1 MKALIDTRGGARYD
15 NYHNMLRP
23 STPGHKGEAMLTS
36 AVLEE
41 LRQIVGPA
49 NLITEPQEKLVYEC
63 DGLTMFKAM
72 PEVVV
77 FPTATEQVA
86 AIVRLASRER
96 IPFVA
101 RGGGTGLSGGALA
114 VDGGIMIALAKLN
127 HILQIDLDHQRA
139 IVQPG
144 VVNLWI
150 TQAVASCGYYFAPDP
165 SSQQACTIGGNV
177 AENSGGPHTLKYGV
191 TTNHVL
197 GLEVVLPDG
206 RIIETGGTAED
217 YPGYDLTGIMVGSE
231 GTLGIVTKVIVRLMR
246 KTEAVKT
253 LMAVFESM
261 DDASNAVSDV
271 IGQGIIPAAIEMMD
285 QLALEAV
292 EAYIHAGYPTDA
304 GGVLLIELDGLQ
316 DGMEETA
323 AQIAEIARK
332 HQAREVRVAKDDRE
346 RELLWLGRKRAFGA
360 MGRISPSYYVQDGV
374 IPRTRLPEVL
384 RHIRN
389 IAERYHIRIANVFHA
404 GDGNLHPLLLYDE
417 RDPVQRERVLQA
429 SEEVLRVCA
438 EVGGSLSGEHGIGI
452 EKRDDMPL
460 IFTDADLAAMQK
472 VRAAFNPHNLCN
484 PGKIFPTPGR
494 CVELG
499 PPITETVVGGVHIE
513 RF

>member
-1 MKALIDTRGGARYD
+1 VAL
-15 NYHNMLRP
+15 
-23 STPGHKGEAMLTS
+23 
-36 AVLEE
+36 
-41 LRQIVGPA
+41 A
-49 NLITEPQEKLVYEC
+49 N
-63 DGLTMFKAM
+63 
-72 PEVVV
+72 
-77 FPTATEQVA
+77 
-86 AIVRLASRER
+86 RER
-96 IPFVA
+96 LPFVA

-114 VDGGIMIALAKLN
+114 VDGGLMIALTKLN
-127 HILQIDLDHQRA
+127 RILEIDLDNLR
-139 IVQPG
+139 VVVEPG

-150 TQAVASCGYYFAPDP
+150 TQAVSAQGYYYAPDP

-206 RIIETGGTAED
+206 RIIDTGGPAED
-217 YPGYDLTGIMVGSE
+217 YPGYDLTGILVGSE
-231 GTLGIVTKVIVRLMR
+231 GTLGIVTKVIVRLLR
-246 KTEAVKT
+246 QSEAVKT
-253 LMAVFESM
+253 LMAVFETM

-271 IGQGIIPAAIEMMD
+271 IGRGIVPAAVEMMD

-316 DGMEETA
+316 DGMEEVV
-323 AQIAEIARK
+323 AQIVDIA
-332 HQAREVRVAKDDRE
+332 HQHHAREVRLARDDRE

-384 RHIRN
+384 QRIRD
-389 IAERYHIRIANVFHA
+389 ISERYDIRIANVFHA
-404 GDGNLHPLLLYDE
+404 GDGNLHPLLLFDE
-417 RDPVQRERVLQA
+417 RDADQRDRVLKA
-429 SEEVLRVCA
+429 SAEILRVCA
-438 EVGGSLSGEHGIGI
+438 EVGGSLSGEHGVGI
-452 EKRDDMPL
+452 EKREDMPL
-460 IFTDADLAAMQK
+460 VFSQQDMAAMQK
-472 VRAAFNPHNLCN
+472 VRTVFNPQNLCN

-499 PPITETVVGGVHIE
+499 PPVAEKVIDGVRLE

>member
-1 MKALIDTRGGARYD
+1 MD
-15 NYHNMLRP
+15 
-23 STPGHKGEAMLTS
+23 LT

-41 LRQIVGPA
+41 LERIVGPT
-49 NLITEPQEKLVYEC
+49 NVITAPEEKLVYEC
-63 DGLTMFKAM
+63 DGLTMFKAV

-77 FPTATEQVA
+77 LPTTAQQVA
-86 AIVRLASRER
+86 QVVQLANRER

-114 VDGGIMIALAKLN
+114 VEGGIMIALTKLN
-127 HILQIDLDHQRA
+127 QMLDIDLENRRA
-139 IVQPG
+139 VVQPG

-150 TQAVASCGYYFAPDP
+150 TQAVASQGYYYAPDP

-206 RIIETGGTAED
+206 HIIETGGPSED

-231 GTLGIVTKVIVRLMR
+231 GTLGIVTRAIVRLMR

-253 LMAVFESM
+253 LVAVFESM
-261 DDASNAVSDV
+261 DDASDTVSEV
-271 IGQGIIPAAIEMMD
+271 IGQGIVPAAIEMMD

-304 GGVLLIELDGLQ
+304 GGVLLIELDGLR
-316 DGMEETA
+316 DGMEETS
-323 AQIAEIARK
+323 AQIAEIC
-332 HQAREVRVAKDDRE
+332 HTHHAREVRVAKDDRE

-384 RHIRN
+384 RKIRS
-389 IAERYHIRIANVFHA
+389 ISATYDIRIANVFHA

-417 RDPVQRERVLQA
+417 RDPAQRERVLKA
-429 SEEVLRVCA
+429 SEQILQVCA

-452 EKRDDMPL
+452 EKMHDMPL
-460 IFTDADLAAMQK
+460 VFTEADMAAMQK
-472 VRAAFNPHNLCN
+472 VRAVFNPANLCN

-494 CVELG
+494 CVEVG
-499 PPITETVVGGVHIE
+499 PPVTEKVVGGVRIE

>member
-1 MKALIDTRGGARYD
+1 MTEDASPGKGAA
-15 NYHNMLRP
+15 
-23 STPGHKGEAMLTS
+23 AMLTP
-36 AVLEE
+36 AVLED
-41 LRQIVGPA
+41 LQRIVGPA
-49 NLITEPQEKLVYEC
+49 NLIQNPEEKLVYEC

-72 PEVVV
+72 PDVVV
-77 FPTATEQVA
+77 FPTSTQQVSEV
-86 AIVRLASRER
+86 VRVAHRQR

-114 VDGGIMIALAKLN
+114 TEGGIMIALTKLN
-127 HILQIDLDHQRA
+127 QIIEIDLENQRA
-139 IVQPG
+139 VVQPG

-150 TQAVASCGYYFAPDP
+150 TQAVAAQGYYFAPDP

-197 GLEVVLPDG
+197 GLEIVLPDG
-206 RIIETGGTAED
+206 RIIETGGPAED

-231 GTLGIVTKVIVRLMR
+231 GTLGIVTKVIVRLLR
-246 KTEAVKT
+246 KPEAVKT

-261 DDASNAVSDV
+261 DEASNAVSDV
-271 IGQGIIPAAIEMMD
+271 IGQGIVPAAIEMMD

-304 GGVLLIELDGLQ
+304 GGVLLIELDGLR
-316 DGMEETA
+316 DGMDETA
-323 AQIAEIARK
+323 AQIAAIARQ
-332 HQAREVRVAKDDRE
+332 HHAREVRVAKDDRE

-384 RHIRN
+384 RQIGD
-389 IAERYHIRIANVFHA
+389 IAARYQIRIANVFHA

-417 RDPVQRERVLQA
+417 RDTAQRQRVLEA
-429 SEEVLRVCA
+429 SAEILQVCA
-438 EVGGSLSGEHGIGI
+438 AVGGSLSGEHGIGM

-460 IFTDADLAAMQK
+460 VFSATDMAVMQK
-472 VRAAFNPHNLCN
+472 VRAVFDPDNICN
-484 PGKIFPTPGR
+484 PGKVFPTPGR

-499 PPITETVVGGVHIE
+499 PPVTEKVVDGVHIE

>member
-1 MKALIDTRGGARYD
+1 MLKLAIIEALQHLVGTG
-15 NYHNMLRP
+15 NL
-23 STPGHKGEAMLTS
+23 LTNP
-36 AVLEE
+36 E
-41 LRQIVGPA
+41 
-49 NLITEPQEKLVYEC
+49 EKLVYEC
-63 DGLTMFKAM
+63 DGLTMFKAV

-77 FPTATEQVA
+77 FPTSTSQVA
-86 AIVRLASRER
+86 EVVRLANREQ

-114 VDGGIMIALAKLN
+114 VDGGMMIALTKLD
-127 HILQIDLDHQRA
+127 HILDIDLDNQRA
-139 IVQPG
+139 VVQPG

-150 TQAVASCGYYFAPDP
+150 TQAVSAQGYYYAPDP

-206 RIIETGGTAED
+206 RTIDTGGPAED
-217 YPGYDLTGIMVGSE
+217 YPGYDLTGILVGSE

-246 KTEAVKT
+246 KPEAVKT

-271 IGQGIIPAAIEMMD
+271 IGQGIVPAAIEMMD

-304 GGVLLIELDGLQ
+304 GGVLLIELDGLR
-316 DGMEETA
+316 DGMEEIAT
-323 AQIAEIARK
+323 QIINVAHTHK
-332 HQAREVRVAKDDRE
+332 AREVRVARDDRE

-384 RHIRN
+384 HHIRD
-389 IAERYHIRIANVFHA
+389 ISERYGIRIANVFHA

-417 RDPVQRERVLQA
+417 RDPDQRQRVLEA
-429 SEEVLRVCA
+429 SEEILRVCA
-438 EVGGSLSGEHGIGI
+438 DVGGSLSGEHGIGI
-452 EKRDDMPL
+452 EKRENMPL
-460 IFTDADLAAMQK
+460 VFTEQDITTMQH
-472 VRAAFNPHNLCN
+472 VRTVFNPQNLCN
-484 PGKIFPTPGR
+484 PGKVFPTPGR

-499 PPITETVVGGVHIE
+499 PPITEKVIGGVKIE

>member
-1 MKALIDTRGGARYD
+1 
-15 NYHNMLRP
+15 MLKP
-23 STPGHKGEAMLTS
+23 TII
-36 AVLEE
+36 EE
-41 LRQIVGPA
+41 LQRLVDPA
-49 NLITEPQEKLVYEC
+49 NLLAAPEEKLVYEC
-63 DGLTMFKAM
+63 DGLTMFKAT

-77 FPTATEQVA
+77 FPTSTPQLAEV
-86 AIVRLASRER
+86 VRLAHREQ

-114 VDGGIMIALAKLN
+114 VEGGMLIALTKLN
-127 HILQIDLDHQRA
+127 RIQEIDLDNQRA
-139 IVQPG
+139 VAEPG

-150 TQAVASCGYYFAPDP
+150 TQAVAAHGYYYAPDP

-197 GLEVVLPDG
+197 GVEIVLPDG
-206 RIIETGGTAED
+206 RIIEAGGPAED

-231 GTLGIVTKVIVRLMR
+231 GTLGIVSKVIVRLMR

-253 LMAVFESM
+253 LMAVFESL

-271 IGQGIIPAAIEMMD
+271 ISQGIVPAAIEMMD

-304 GGVLLIELDGLQ
+304 GGVLLIELDGLR
-316 DGMEETA
+316 DGMEEAA
-323 AQIAEIARK
+323 AQIADIAYA
-332 HQAREVRVAKDDRE
+332 HHAREVRVARDDRE

-384 RHIRN
+384 RHMRE
-389 IAERYHIRIANVFHA
+389 IAERYQIRIANVFHA

-417 RDPVQRERVLQA
+417 RDPDQRERVLKA
-429 SEEVLRVCA
+429 SEEILRVCA

-452 EKRDDMPL
+452 EKREDMPL
-460 IFTDADLAAMQK
+460 VFSEPDLAAMQK
-472 VRAAFNPHNLCN
+472 VRTVFNPQNLCN
-484 PGKIFPTPGR
+484 PGKVFPTPGR

-499 PPITETVVGGVHIE
+499 PPLTEKVVGGVHIE

>member
-1 MKALIDTRGGARYD
+1 MLKPTIIEALQRLVGTG
-15 NYHNMLRP
+15 NL
-23 STPGHKGEAMLTS
+23 LTK
-36 AVLEE
+36 VE
-41 LRQIVGPA
+41 
-49 NLITEPQEKLVYEC
+49 EKLVYEC
-63 DGLTMFKAM
+63 DGLTMFKTI

-77 FPTATEQVA
+77 FPTSTSLVA
-86 AIVRLASRER
+86 EVVRLADREQ

-114 VDGGIMIALAKLN
+114 VDGGMMIALTKLDC
-127 HILQIDLDHQRA
+127 ILDIDIDNQRA
-139 IVQPG
+139 VVEPG

-150 TQAVASCGYYFAPDP
+150 TEAVSAQGYYYAPDP

-206 RIIETGGTAED
+206 RVIETGGPAED
-217 YPGYDLTGIMVGSE
+217 YPGYDLTGVLVGSE

-271 IGQGIIPAAIEMMD
+271 IGQGIVPAAIEMMD

-304 GGVLLIELDGLQ
+304 GGVLLIELDGLR
-316 DGMEETA
+316 DGMEE
-323 AQIAEIARK
+323 IATLIIDIAHK
-332 HQAREVRVAKDDRE
+332 HNAREVRVARDDRE

-384 RHIRN
+384 RHIRE
-389 IAERYHIRIANVFHA
+389 ISERYAIRIANVFHA

-417 RDPVQRERVLQA
+417 RDPDQRQRVLKA
-429 SEEVLRVCA
+429 SEEIMRVCA

-460 IFTDADLAAMQK
+460 VFTDQDITVMQY
-472 VRAAFNPHNLCN
+472 VRTVFNPRNLCN

-499 PPITETVVGGVHIE
+499 PPITEKVIGGVRIE

>member
-1 MKALIDTRGGARYD
+1 
-15 NYHNMLRP
+15 ML
-23 STPGHKGEAMLTS
+23 TPG
-36 AVLEE
+36 VLED
-41 LRQIVGPA
+41 LQRIVGSA
-49 NLITEPQEKLVYEC
+49 NIILNPEEKLVYEC
-63 DGLTMFKAM
+63 DGLTMFKAA
-72 PEVVV
+72 PDVVVLPTSTQQVAEVVR
-77 FPTATEQVA
+77 VA
-86 AIVRLASRER
+86 HRHH

-114 VDGGIMIALAKLN
+114 TEGGIMIALTKLN
-127 HILQIDLDHQRA
+127 QILEIDLENQRA
-139 IVQPG
+139 VVQPG

-150 TQAVASCGYYFAPDP
+150 TQAVAAQGYYFAPDP

-197 GLEVVLPDG
+197 GLEMVLPDG
-206 RIIETGGTAED
+206 RIVETGGPAED

-231 GTLGIVTKVIVRLMR
+231 GTLGIVTKVVVRLLR
-246 KTEAVKT
+246 KPEAVKT

-261 DDASNAVSDV
+261 DDASNTVSDV
-271 IGQGIIPAAIEMMD
+271 IGQGIVPAAIEMMD

-304 GGVLLIELDGLQ
+304 GGVLLIELDGLR
-316 DGMEETA
+316 DGLDETA
-323 AQIAEIARK
+323 AQIGEIARQ
-332 HQAREVRVAKDDRE
+332 HQAREVRLAKDDRE

-384 RHIRN
+384 RQIGA
-389 IAERYHIRIANVFHA
+389 IARRHQIRIANVFHA

-417 RDPVQRERVLQA
+417 RDAEQRQRVLRA
-429 SEEVLRVCA
+429 SEEILHVCA
-438 EVGGSLSGEHGIGI
+438 AVGGSLSGEHGIGM
-452 EKRDDMPL
+452 EKREDMPL
-460 IFTDADLAAMQK
+460 VFSATDLAVMQK
-472 VRAAFNPHNLCN
+472 VREVFNPDNICN
-484 PGKIFPTPGR
+484 PGKVFPTPGR

-499 PPITETVVGGVHIE
+499 PPVTEKVVDGVHIE

>member
-1 MKALIDTRGGARYD
+1 MLKLAIIEALQRLVG
-15 NYHNMLRP
+15 
-23 STPGHKGEAMLTS
+23 STNVLT
-36 AVLEE
+36 E
-41 LRQIVGPA
+41 
-49 NLITEPQEKLVYEC
+49 TEEKLVYEC
-63 DGLTMFKAM
+63 DGLTMFKAI

-77 FPTATEQVA
+77 FPASAAQVA
-86 AIVRLASRER
+86 EVVRLANREQL
-96 IPFVA
+96 PFVA

-114 VDGGIMIALAKLN
+114 VDGGMMIALTKLN
-127 HILQIDLDHQRA
+127 RILNIDVDNQRA
-139 IVQPG
+139 VVQPG

-150 TQAVASCGYYFAPDP
+150 TQAVSAQGYYYAPDP

-206 RIIETGGTAED
+206 RTIETGGPAED
-217 YPGYDLTGIMVGSE
+217 YPGYDLTGVLVGSE
-231 GTLGIVTKVIVRLMR
+231 GTLGIVTQAIVRLMR
-246 KTEAVKT
+246 KPEAVKT

-261 DDASNAVSDV
+261 DDASHAVSDV
-271 IGQGIIPAAIEMMD
+271 IGRGIVPAAIEMMD

-304 GGVLLIELDGLQ
+304 GGVLLIELDGLR
-316 DGMEETA
+316 DGMEEMAT
-323 AQIAEIARK
+323 QIIDIAYQ
-332 HQAREVRVAKDDRE
+332 HHAREVRVARDDRE

-384 RHIRN
+384 RHIRE
-389 IAERYHIRIANVFHA
+389 ISKRYDIRIANVFHA

-417 RDPVQRERVLQA
+417 RDDDQRQRVLQA
-429 SEEVLRVCA
+429 SEEILRVCA
-438 EVGGSLSGEHGIGI
+438 DVGGSLSGEHGIGI
-452 EKRDDMPL
+452 EKRNDLPL
-460 IFTDADLAAMQK
+460 VFTEQDIIVMQQ
-472 VRAAFNPHNLCN
+472 VRTVFNPQNLCN
-484 PGKIFPTPGR
+484 PGKVFPTPGR

-499 PPITETVVGGVHIE
+499 PPITEKVIGGVKIE

>member
-1 MKALIDTRGGARYD
+1 MLKPAVIEALQR
-15 NYHNMLRP
+15 
-23 STPGHKGEAMLTS
+23 
-36 AVLEE
+36 
-41 LRQIVGPA
+41 IVGPV
-49 NLITEPQEKLVYEC
+49 NLLTGPEDKLVYEC
-63 DGLTMFKAM
+63 DGLTMFKAT
-72 PEVVV
+72 PEAVV
-77 FPTATEQVA
+77 FPTSTSQLAE
-86 AIVRLASRER
+86 IVRLAHRQQ

-114 VDGGIMIALAKLN
+114 VEGGLMIALTKLN
-127 HILQIDLDHQRA
+127 RILDIDLENQRA
-139 IVQPG
+139 VVEPG

-150 TQAVASCGYYFAPDP
+150 TQAVAAHGYYYAPDP

-197 GLEVVLPDG
+197 GLEIVLPDG
-206 RIIETGGTAED
+206 RIIETGGPAED

-231 GTLGIVTKVIVRLMR
+231 GTLGIVTKVIVRLLR
-246 KTEAVKT
+246 KAEAVKT
-253 LMAVFESM
+253 LLAVFETM
-261 DDASNAVSDV
+261 DDASDAVSDV
-271 IGQGIIPAAIEMMD
+271 IGQGIVPAAIEMMD

-304 GGVLLIELDGLQ
+304 GGVLLIELDGLR

-323 AQIAEIARK
+323 ARIADIVRK
-332 HQAREVRVAKDDRE
+332 HNAREVRVARDDRE

-384 RHIRN
+384 RQIRE
-389 IAERYHIRIANVFHA
+389 IAQRYDIRIANVFHA
-404 GDGNLHPLLLYDE
+404 GDGNLHPLLLFDE
-417 RDPVQRERVLQA
+417 RDAAQRQRVLKA
-429 SEEVLRVCA
+429 SEEILRVCA

-452 EKRDDMPL
+452 EKREDMPL
-460 IFTDADLAAMQK
+460 VFSEADLAAMRMVK
-472 VRAAFNPHNLCN
+472 TVFNPQNLSN
-484 PGKIFPTPGR
+484 PGKVFPTPGR
-494 CVELG
+494 CIEVG
-499 PPITETVVGGVHIE
+499 PPITETIVNGVRIE

>member
-1 MKALIDTRGGARYD
+1 
-15 NYHNMLRP
+15 
-23 STPGHKGEAMLTS
+23 MLTPT
-36 AVLEE
+36 VLED
-41 LRQIVGPA
+41 LQRIVGPA
-49 NLITEPQEKLVYEC
+49 NLIQNHEEKLVYEC
-63 DGLTMFKAM
+63 DGLTMFKAI
-72 PEVVV
+72 PDVVV
-77 FPTATEQVA
+77 FPTSTQQVA
-86 AIVRLASRER
+86 EVVRVAHQQR

-114 VDGGIMIALAKLN
+114 TEGGIMIALTKLN
-127 HILQIDLDHQRA
+127 QILEIDLENQRA
-139 IVQPG
+139 VVQPG

-150 TQAVASCGYYFAPDP
+150 TQAVAAQGYYFAPDP

-197 GLEVVLPDG
+197 GLEIVLPDG
-206 RIIETGGTAED
+206 RIIETGGPAED
-217 YPGYDLTGIMVGSE
+217 CPGYDLTGLMVGSE
-231 GTLGIVTKVIVRLMR
+231 GTLGIVTKVTVRLLR
-246 KTEAVKT
+246 TPEAVKT

-271 IGQGIIPAAIEMMD
+271 IGQGIVPAAIEMMD

-304 GGVLLIELDGLQ
+304 GGVLLIELDGLR
-316 DGMEETA
+316 DGLDETA
-323 AQIAEIARK
+323 AQITEIARK

-384 RHIRN
+384 RQISA
-389 IAERYHIRIANVFHA
+389 IAARHRIRIANVFHA

-417 RDPVQRERVLQA
+417 RDAEQRQRVLQA
-429 SEEVLRVCA
+429 SAEILQVCA
-438 EVGGSLSGEHGIGI
+438 AVGGSLSGEHGIGV

-460 IFTDADLAAMQK
+460 VFSDSDLAVMQK
-472 VRAAFNPHNLCN
+472 VRTVFDPDNLCN
-484 PGKIFPTPGR
+484 PGKVFPTPGR

-499 PPITETVVGGVHIE
+499 PPVTEKVVDGVRLE

>member
-1 MKALIDTRGGARYD
+1 MGVSMLKPAIIEALQRLVETGNLLTKA
-15 NYHNMLRP
+15 
-23 STPGHKGEAMLTS
+23 E
-36 AVLEE
+36 
-41 LRQIVGPA
+41 
-49 NLITEPQEKLVYEC
+49 EKLVYEC
-63 DGLTMFKAM
+63 DGLTMFKAS
-72 PEVVV
+72 PEVVI
-77 FPTATEQVA
+77 FPTSTAQVA
-86 AIVRLASRER
+86 EVVRLADREQL
-96 IPFVA
+96 PFVA

-114 VDGGIMIALAKLN
+114 VDGGLMIALTKLN
-127 HILQIDLDHQRA
+127 RILDIDLDNQRA
-139 IVQPG
+139 AVQPG

-150 TQAVASCGYYFAPDP
+150 TQAVSAQGYYYAPDP

-206 RIIETGGTAED
+206 RIIETGGPAED
-217 YPGYDLTGIMVGSE
+217 YPGYDLTGILVGSE

-246 KTEAVKT
+246 KPETVKT

-271 IGQGIIPAAIEMMD
+271 IGHGIVPAAIEMMD

-304 GGVLLIELDGLQ
+304 GGVLLIELDGLH
-316 DGMEETA
+316 DGMEELAT
-323 AQIAEIARK
+323 QIIDIA
-332 HQAREVRVAKDDRE
+332 HQHNVREVRVARDDRE

-384 RHIRN
+384 RHIRD
-389 IAERYHIRIANVFHA
+389 ISARYAVRIANVFHA

-417 RDPVQRERVLQA
+417 RDPDQRQRVLKA
-429 SEEVLRVCA
+429 SEEILRVCA
-438 EVGGSLSGEHGIGI
+438 DVGGSLSGEHGIGI
-452 EKRDDMPL
+452 EKRENMPL
-460 IFTDADLAAMQK
+460 VFTEQDLMAMQH
-472 VRAAFNPHNLCN
+472 VRTVFNPQNLCN
-484 PGKIFPTPGR
+484 PGKVFPTPGR

-499 PPITETVVGGVHIE
+499 PPITEKVIGGVKIE

>member
-1 MKALIDTRGGARYD
+1 MTEDASPGKGAA
-15 NYHNMLRP
+15 
-23 STPGHKGEAMLTS
+23 AMLTP
-36 AVLEE
+36 AVLED
-41 LRQIVGPA
+41 LQRIVGPA
-49 NLITEPQEKLVYEC
+49 NLIQNPEEKLVYEC

-72 PEVVV
+72 PDVVV
-77 FPTATEQVA
+77 FPTSTQQVSEV
-86 AIVRLASRER
+86 VRVAHRQR

-114 VDGGIMIALAKLN
+114 TEGGIMIALTKLN
-127 HILQIDLDHQRA
+127 QIIEIDLENQRA
-139 IVQPG
+139 VVQPG

-150 TQAVASCGYYFAPDP
+150 TQAVAAQGYYFAPDP

-197 GLEVVLPDG
+197 GLEIVLPDG
-206 RIIETGGTAED
+206 RIIETGGPAED

-231 GTLGIVTKVIVRLMR
+231 GTLGIVTKVIVRLLR
-246 KTEAVKT
+246 KPEAVKT

-261 DDASNAVSDV
+261 DEASNAVSDV
-271 IGQGIIPAAIEMMD
+271 IGQGIVPAAIEMMD

-304 GGVLLIELDGLQ
+304 GGVLLIELDGLR
-316 DGMEETA
+316 DGMDETA
-323 AQIAEIARK
+323 AQIAAIARQ
-332 HQAREVRVAKDDRE
+332 HHAREVRVAKDDRE

-384 RHIRN
+384 RQIGD
-389 IAERYHIRIANVFHA
+389 IAARYQIRIANVFHA

-417 RDPVQRERVLQA
+417 RDTAQRQRVLEA
-429 SEEVLRVCA
+429 SAEILQVCA
-438 EVGGSLSGEHGIGI
+438 AVGGSLSGEHGIGM

-460 IFTDADLAAMQK
+460 VFSATDMAVMQK
-472 VRAAFNPHNLCN
+472 VRAVFDPDNICN
-484 PGKIFPTPGR
+484 PGKVFPTPGR

-499 PPITETVVGGVHIE
+499 PPVTEKVVGGVHIE

>member
-1 MKALIDTRGGARYD
+1 
-15 NYHNMLRP
+15 MLKP
-23 STPGHKGEAMLTS
+23 AII
-36 AVLEE
+36 EE
-41 LRQIVGPA
+41 LQRIVGPA
-49 NLITEPQEKLVYEC
+49 NLLTAPEEKLVYEC

-77 FPTATEQVA
+77 FPTTTLQLAQVVCLAQREQ
-86 AIVRLASRER
+86 L
-96 IPFVA
+96 PFVA

-114 VDGGIMIALAKLN
+114 VEGGLMIALTKLN
-127 HILQIDLDHQRA
+127 RIQEIDLDNERA
-139 IVQPG
+139 VVEPG

-150 TQAVASCGYYFAPDP
+150 TQAVAAHGYYYAPDP

-197 GLEVVLPDG
+197 GLEIVLPDG
-206 RIIETGGTAED
+206 RIIETGGPAED
-217 YPGYDLTGIMVGSE
+217 YPGYDLTGVMVGSE

-246 KTEAVKT
+246 KSEAVKT

-271 IGQGIIPAAIEMMD
+271 ISQGIVPAAIEMMD

-304 GGVLLIELDGLQ
+304 GGVLLIELDGLR
-316 DGMEETA
+316 DGMEEAAARIADTA
-323 AQIAEIARK
+323 RT
-332 HQAREVRVAKDDRE
+332 HGAREVRVARDDQE

-384 RHIRN
+384 RHIREV
-389 IAERYHIRIANVFHA
+389 AERYRIRIANVFHA
-404 GDGNLHPLLLYDE
+404 GDGNLHPLLLFDE
-417 RDPVQRERVLQA
+417 RDPDQRERVLKA
-429 SEEVLRVCA
+429 SEEILRVCA

-452 EKRDDMPL
+452 EKREEMPL
-460 IFTDADLAAMQK
+460 VFSDADMAAMQK
-472 VRAAFNPHNLCN
+472 VRTVFNPQNLCN
-484 PGKIFPTPGR
+484 PGKVFPTPGR
-494 CVELG
+494 CIEVG
-499 PPITETVVGGVHIE
+499 RPITEAVVGGVRIE

>member
-1 MKALIDTRGGARYD
+1 
-15 NYHNMLRP
+15 
-23 STPGHKGEAMLTS
+23 MLTPT
-36 AVLEE
+36 VLED
-41 LRQIVGPA
+41 LQRIVGPA
-49 NLITEPQEKLVYEC
+49 NLIQNHEEKLVYEC
-63 DGLTMFKAM
+63 DGLTMFKAI
-72 PEVVV
+72 PDVVV
-77 FPTATEQVA
+77 FPTSTQQVA
-86 AIVRLASRER
+86 EVVRVAHQQR

-114 VDGGIMIALAKLN
+114 TEGGIMIALTKLN
-127 HILQIDLDHQRA
+127 QILEIDLENQRA
-139 IVQPG
+139 VVQPG

-150 TQAVASCGYYFAPDP
+150 TQAVAAQGYYFAPDP

-197 GLEVVLPDG
+197 GLEIVLPDG
-206 RIIETGGTAED
+206 RIIETGGPAED
-217 YPGYDLTGIMVGSE
+217 CPGYDLTGLMVGSE
-231 GTLGIVTKVIVRLMR
+231 GTLGIVTKVTVRLLR
-246 KTEAVKT
+246 TPEAVKT

-271 IGQGIIPAAIEMMD
+271 IGQGIVPAAIEMMD

-304 GGVLLIELDGLQ
+304 GGVLLIELDGLR
-316 DGMEETA
+316 DGLDETA
-323 AQIAEIARK
+323 AQITEIARK

-384 RHIRN
+384 RQISA
-389 IAERYHIRIANVFHA
+389 IAARHRIRIANVFHA

-417 RDPVQRERVLQA
+417 RDAEQRQRVLQA
-429 SEEVLRVCA
+429 SAEILQVCA
-438 EVGGSLSGEHGIGI
+438 AVGGSLSGEHGIGV

-460 IFTDADLAAMQK
+460 MFSDSDLAVMQK
-472 VRAAFNPHNLCN
+472 VRTVFDPDNLCN
-484 PGKIFPTPGR
+484 PGKVFPTPGR

-499 PPITETVVGGVHIE
+499 PPVTEKVVDGVRLE

>member
-1 MKALIDTRGGARYD
+1 MTEDASPGKGAA
-15 NYHNMLRP
+15 
-23 STPGHKGEAMLTS
+23 AMLTP
-36 AVLEE
+36 AVLED
-41 LRQIVGPA
+41 LQRIVGPA
-49 NLITEPQEKLVYEC
+49 NLIQNPEEKLVYEC

-72 PEVVV
+72 PDVVV
-77 FPTATEQVA
+77 FPTSAQQVSEV
-86 AIVRLASRER
+86 VRVAHRQR

-114 VDGGIMIALAKLN
+114 TEGGIMIALTKLN
-127 HILQIDLDHQRA
+127 QIIEIDLENQRA
-139 IVQPG
+139 VVQPG

-150 TQAVASCGYYFAPDP
+150 TQAVAAQGYYFAPDP

-197 GLEVVLPDG
+197 GLEIVLPDG
-206 RIIETGGTAED
+206 RIIETGGPAED

-231 GTLGIVTKVIVRLMR
+231 GTLGIVTKVIVRLLR
-246 KTEAVKT
+246 KPEAVKT

-261 DDASNAVSDV
+261 DEASNAVSDV
-271 IGQGIIPAAIEMMD
+271 IGQGIVPAAIEMMD

-304 GGVLLIELDGLQ
+304 GGVLLIELDGLR
-316 DGMEETA
+316 DGMDETA
-323 AQIAEIARK
+323 AQIAAIARQ
-332 HQAREVRVAKDDRE
+332 HHAREVRVAKDDRE

-384 RHIRN
+384 RQIGD
-389 IAERYHIRIANVFHA
+389 IAARHQIRIANVFHA

-417 RDPVQRERVLQA
+417 RDTAQRQRVLEA
-429 SEEVLRVCA
+429 SAEILQVCA
-438 EVGGSLSGEHGIGI
+438 AVGGSLSGEHGIGM

-460 IFTDADLAAMQK
+460 VFSATDMAVMQK
-472 VRAAFNPHNLCN
+472 VRAVFDPDNICN
-484 PGKIFPTPGR
+484 PGKVFPTPGR

-499 PPITETVVGGVHIE
+499 PPVTEKVVGGVHIE

>member
-1 MKALIDTRGGARYD
+1 
-15 NYHNMLRP
+15 
-23 STPGHKGEAMLTS
+23 MLTPV
-36 AVLEE
+36 VLDD
-41 LRQIVGPA
+41 LQRIVGLA
-49 NLITEPQEKLVYEC
+49 NVILNPEEKLVYEC
-63 DGLTMFKAM
+63 DGLTMFKAV
-72 PEVVV
+72 PDVVV
-77 FPTATEQVA
+77 FPTSTQQVA
-86 AIVRLASRER
+86 EVVRVAHRHH

-114 VDGGIMIALAKLN
+114 TEGGIMIALTKLN
-127 HILQIDLDHQRA
+127 QILEIDLENQRA
-139 IVQPG
+139 AVQPG

-150 TQAVASCGYYFAPDP
+150 TQAVAAQGYYFAPDP

-206 RIIETGGTAED
+206 RIVETGGPAED

-231 GTLGIVTKVIVRLMR
+231 GTLGIVTKVVVRLLR
-246 KTEAVKT
+246 KPEAVKT

-271 IGQGIIPAAIEMMD
+271 IGQGIVPAAIEMMD

-304 GGVLLIELDGLQ
+304 GGVLLIELDGLR
-316 DGMEETA
+316 DGMDETA
-323 AQIAEIARK
+323 AQIGAIARQ
-332 HQAREVRVAKDDRE
+332 HQAREVRLAKDDRE

-384 RHIRN
+384 RQIGD
-389 IAERYHIRIANVFHA
+389 IATRHQIRIANVFHA

-417 RDPVQRERVLQA
+417 RDTEQRQRVLQA
-429 SEEVLRVCA
+429 SEEILRVCA
-438 EVGGSLSGEHGIGI
+438 AVGGSLSGEHGIGM
-452 EKRDDMPL
+452 EKREDMPL
-460 IFTDADLAAMQK
+460 VFSATDLAVMQK
-472 VRAAFNPHNLCN
+472 VREVFNPDNICN
-484 PGKIFPTPGR
+484 PGKVFPTPGR

-499 PPITETVVGGVHIE
+499 PPVTEKVIDGVHIE

>member
-1 MKALIDTRGGARYD
+1 
-15 NYHNMLRP
+15 
-23 STPGHKGEAMLTS
+23 MLTP
-36 AVLEE
+36 ALLED
-41 LRQIVGPA
+41 LQRIVGPA
-49 NLITEPQEKLVYEC
+49 NLIQNPEEKLVYEC

-72 PEVVV
+72 PDVVV
-77 FPTATEQVA
+77 LPTSTQQVA
-86 AIVRLASRER
+86 EIVRVAHQQR

-114 VDGGIMIALAKLN
+114 TEGGIMIALTKLN
-127 HILQIDLDHQRA
+127 QILAIDLENQRA
-139 IVQPG
+139 VVQPG

-150 TQAVASCGYYFAPDP
+150 TQAVAAQGYYFAPDP

-197 GLEVVLPDG
+197 GLEIVLPDG
-206 RIIETGGTAED
+206 RIIETGGPAED

-231 GTLGIVTKVIVRLMR
+231 GTLGIVTKVIVRLLR
-246 KTEAVKT
+246 KPEAVKT

-261 DDASNAVSDV
+261 EDASNAVSDV
-271 IGQGIIPAAIEMMD
+271 IGQGIVPAAIEMMD

-304 GGVLLIELDGLQ
+304 GGVLLIELDGLR
-316 DGMEETA
+316 DGMDEIA
-323 AQIAEIARK
+323 AQIAEIARR

-384 RHIRN
+384 RQ
-389 IAERYHIRIANVFHA
+389 IADIATRHQIRIANVFHA

-417 RDPVQRERVLQA
+417 RDTAQRQRVLQA
-429 SEEVLRVCA
+429 SAEILQVCA
-438 EVGGSLSGEHGIGI
+438 AVGGSLSGEHGIGM

-460 IFTDADLAAMQK
+460 VFSAADMAVMQR
-472 VRAAFNPHNLCN
+472 VRAAFDPDNICN

-499 PPITETVVGGVHIE
+499 PPLTEKVVDGVHIE

>member
-1 MKALIDTRGGARYD
+1 MDQRAI
-15 NYHNMLRP
+15 
-23 STPGHKGEAMLTS
+23 
-36 AVLEE
+36 LEE
-41 LRQIVGPA
+41 LKGIVGPGHV
-49 NLITEPQEKLVYEC
+49 ITAREERLVYEC
-63 DGLTMFKAM
+63 DGLTMFKAV

-77 FPTATEQVA
+77 FPTTTQQVA
-86 AIVRLASRER
+86 QIIQLASREG

-114 VDGGIMIALAKLN
+114 VEGGIMVPLIKMN
-127 HILQIDLDHQRA
+127 NILEIDLENRRA
-139 IVQPG
+139 VVQPG

-150 TQAVASCGYYFAPDP
+150 TQAVASQGYYYAPDP

-197 GLEVVLPDG
+197 GLEIVLPDG
-206 RIIETGGTAED
+206 RIIDTGGPAED

-231 GTLGIVTKVIVRLMR
+231 GTLGIVTQAIVRLMR
-246 KTEAVKT
+246 KTEAVQT

-261 DDASNAVSDV
+261 DDASNTVSDV
-271 IGQGIIPAAIEMMD
+271 IGQGIVPAAIEMMD

-304 GGVLLIELDGLQ
+304 GGVLLIELDGLR
-316 DGMEETA
+316 DGMEETS
-323 AQIAEIARK
+323 AQIAAICRQ
-332 HQAREVRVAKDDRE
+332 HHAREVRVAKDDGE

-384 RHIRN
+384 QEIRHISTK
-389 IAERYHIRIANVFHA
+389 YDIRIANVFHA

-417 RDPVQRERVLQA
+417 RDPAQKERVLKA
-429 SEEVLRVCA
+429 SEEILRACA

-452 EKRDDMPL
+452 EKMNDMPL
-460 IFTDADLAAMQK
+460 VFTEADLAAMQK
-472 VRAAFNPHNLCN
+472 VRAVFNPANLCN

-494 CVELG
+494 CLEVG
-499 PPITETVVGGVHIE
+499 PPVTEKVVGGVRIE

>member
-1 MKALIDTRGGARYD
+1 MLQPSIIDALRRLVGASNVLTAPEDT
-15 NYHNMLRP
+15 
-23 STPGHKGEAMLTS
+23 
-36 AVLEE
+36 
-41 LRQIVGPA
+41 
-49 NLITEPQEKLVYEC
+49 LVYEC
-63 DGLTMFKAM
+63 DGLTMFKAT

-77 FPTATEQVA
+77 FPTSTAQLAE
-86 AIVRLASRER
+86 IVRLAHDARL
-96 IPFVA
+96 PFVA

-114 VDGGIMIALAKLN
+114 VEGGLLIALTKLN
-127 HILQIDLDHQRA
+127 RIDIIDLENRRA
-139 IVQPG
+139 VVEPG

-150 TQAVASCGYYFAPDP
+150 TQAVAAHGYYYAPDP

-197 GLEVVLPDG
+197 GLEIVLPDG
-206 RIIETGGTAED
+206 RIIETGGPAED

-231 GTLGIVTKVIVRLMR
+231 GTLGIVTKITVRLMP
-246 KTEAVKT
+246 KPEAVTT

-261 DDASNAVSDV
+261 DDASDAVSDV
-271 IGQGIIPAAIEMMD
+271 IGQGIVPAAIEMMD

-304 GGVLLIELDGLQ
+304 GGVLLVELDGLR
-316 DGMEETA
+316 DGLQETA
-323 AQIAEIARK
+323 AQLIDIMHK
-332 HQAREVRVAKDDRE
+332 HRAREVRVARDDRE

-384 RHIRN
+384 RRIRE
-389 IAERYHIRIANVFHA
+389 IAERHGIRIANVFHA
-404 GDGNLHPLLLYDE
+404 GDGNLHPLLLFDE
-417 RDPVQRERVLQA
+417 RHAEQRRRVLEA
-429 SEEVLRVCA
+429 SEEILRVCA

-452 EKRDDMPL
+452 EKREDMPL
-460 IFTDADLAAMQK
+460 VFSELDLAVMHK
-472 VRAAFNPHNLCN
+472 VKSAFDPHNLSN
-484 PGKIFPTPGR
+484 PGKVFPTPGR
-494 CVELG
+494 CVEIG
-499 PPITETVVGGVHIE
+499 PPVTAAVVNGVRIE

>member
-1 MKALIDTRGGARYD
+1 MLKPVIIAALQG
-15 NYHNMLRP
+15 L
-23 STPGHKGEAMLTS
+23 
-36 AVLEE
+36 
-41 LRQIVGPA
+41 VGTA
-49 NLITEPQEKLVYEC
+49 NLLTKPEEKLVYEC

-77 FPTATEQVA
+77 FPTSTSQVA
-86 AIVRLASRER
+86 EVVRLADREQ

-114 VDGGIMIALAKLN
+114 VDGGMMIALTKLN
-127 HILQIDLDHQRA
+127 RILEIDLDNQRA
-139 IVQPG
+139 VVQPG

-150 TQAVASCGYYFAPDP
+150 TQAVSAHGYHYAPDP

-206 RIIETGGTAED
+206 RIIETGGPAED
-217 YPGYDLTGIMVGSE
+217 YPGYDLTGILVGSE
-231 GTLGIVTKVIVRLMR
+231 GTLGIVTKV
-246 KTEAVKT
+246 
-253 LMAVFESM
+253 ESM

-271 IGQGIIPAAIEMMD
+271 IGQGIVPAAIEMMD

-304 GGVLLIELDGLQ
+304 GGVLLIELDGLR
-316 DGMEETA
+316 DGMEEIA
-323 AQIAEIARK
+323 AQIADIARQL
-332 HQAREVRVAKDDRE
+332 HAREVRVARDDRE

-384 RHIRN
+384 RHIRD
-389 IAERYHIRIANVFHA
+389 ISARYGIRIANVFNA
-404 GDGNLHPLLLYDE
+404 GDGNLHPLLLFDE
-417 RDPVQRERVLQA
+417 RDPDQRERVLQA
-429 SEEVLRVCA
+429 SEEIIRVCA
-438 EVGGSLSGEHGIGI
+438 AVGGSLSGEHGIGI
-452 EKRDDMPL
+452 EKREDMPL
-460 IFTDADLAAMQK
+460 VFTELDLAAMQK
-472 VRAAFNPHNLCN
+472 VRAVFNPQNLCN
-484 PGKIFPTPGR
+484 PGKVFPTPGR

-499 PPITETVVGGVHIE
+499 PPVTEKVINGVRIE